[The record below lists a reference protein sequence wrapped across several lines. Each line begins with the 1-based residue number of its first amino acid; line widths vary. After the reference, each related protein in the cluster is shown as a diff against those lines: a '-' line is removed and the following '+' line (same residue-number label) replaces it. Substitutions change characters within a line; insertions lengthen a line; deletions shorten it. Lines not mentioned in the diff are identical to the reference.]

1 MILLGSIVAVL
12 DIAVV
17 VPSHAYDALL
27 GHVYD
32 LQSDAR
38 NDGVPVGKI
47 AVRSDHSKEIPRGV
61 EFGQVAHFVARSGS
75 MLVRQLGQAPP
86 LVVRLR
92 FGVIPRRQMGNEG
105 RSEVPLTLACQLFST
120 P

>member
-32 LQSDAR
+32 PQSGAR

-86 LVVRLR
+86 SVVRLR
-92 FGVIPRRQMGNEG
+92 FGVIPRRRMGNEG

>member
-1 MILLGSIVAVL
+1 MGSIVAVL
-12 DIAVV
+12 GIAVV

-32 LQSDAR
+32 PQSGAR

-47 AVRSDHSKEIPRGV
+47 AAHSDHSKEIRRGV

-75 MLVRQLGQAPP
+75 MLVRQLGQALPS
-86 LVVRLR
+86 VVRLW
-92 FGVIPRRQMGNEG
+92 FGVIPRLRMANDG
-105 RSEVPLTLACQLFST
+105 RSEAPLTLACLLFST